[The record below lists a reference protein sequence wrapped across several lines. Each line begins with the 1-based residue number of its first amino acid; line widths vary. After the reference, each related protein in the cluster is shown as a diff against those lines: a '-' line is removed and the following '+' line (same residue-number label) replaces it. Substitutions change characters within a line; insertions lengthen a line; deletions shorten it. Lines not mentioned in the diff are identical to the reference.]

1 MGFANNCTLAI
12 MQPYFFPYWGHFCL
26 IASTQAWVVFDTPQY
41 TPRSWMNRNRI
52 LHASEGWQY
61 LTVPLSNSS
70 INISIKDVLLVSR
83 KKSAQALSSK
93 LEHYRKRAPFFNKC
107 MAVFETAFNSVQDD
121 RLVSLNIATLATVCN
136 YLEIPFNYRIASE
149 LNLKLPG
156 SLRSGQWA
164 PNIAERLGAHTYI
177 NPINGN
183 ALFDTSEFSEAGVS
197 LSFLEHDQL
206 SYACNG
212 YEFQTSLSIIDA
224 MMWLSPSKL
233 SEVIHTKYSIRQDN
247 L

>member
-52 LHASEGWQY
+52 LHAREGWQY
-61 LTVPLSNSS
+61 LTVPLSKSS

-93 LEHYRKRAPFFNKC
+93 LEHYRKRAPYF
-107 MAVFETAFNSVQDD
+107 
-121 RLVSLNIATLATVCN
+121 
-136 YLEIPFNYRIASE
+136 
-149 LNLKLPG
+149 KLPG

-197 LSFLEHDQL
+197 LSFLEHEQL

-233 SEVIHTKYSIRQDN
+233 SEVIHTKYSIRQEN